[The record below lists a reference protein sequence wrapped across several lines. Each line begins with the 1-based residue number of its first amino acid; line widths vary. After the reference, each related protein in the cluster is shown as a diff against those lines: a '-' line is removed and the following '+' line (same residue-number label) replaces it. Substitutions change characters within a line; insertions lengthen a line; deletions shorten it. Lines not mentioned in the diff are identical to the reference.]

1 MSVGSIRIYLK
12 IPEAF
17 AFRQGKNCS
26 SGNLEQNAFMQ
37 TTSVND
43 FQILHAKWFLNEVIK
58 TNWNLN
64 GEISYYHIQFKRI
77 CARYAVNG
85 VWAYFDAGM
94 WMRVRVLVWRRH
106 VIMKWR
112 RKQESHFFNFRHHD
126 YFTSVFILFHRFFFF
141 CTSCKYKVEANRFML
156 ECYASICMARVLT
169 AGDVLCSAMST
180 IFFILFKL
188 PKGWL
193 DAKSLLRSSSNLS
206 SLEINIL
213 CHHQY
218 LHEKSLFSLSFSISL
233 QRKENRIIQQNIAGK
248 MNEEGKKLCYLW
260 RKLQIGLVFIWVLVL
275 RQDFIRFFHY

>member
-17 AFRQGKNCS
+17 AFLQGKKCS

-126 YFTSVFILFHRFFFF
+126 YFTSVFILFHRFFFLLH
-141 CTSCKYKVEANRFML
+141 FMQIQ
-156 ECYASICMARVLT
+156 SR
-169 AGDVLCSAMST
+169 S
-180 IFFILFKL
+180 
-188 PKGWL
+188 
-193 DAKSLLRSSSNLS
+193 KSL
-206 SLEINIL
+206 
-213 CHHQY
+213 Y
-218 LHEKSLFSLSFSISL
+218 
-233 QRKENRIIQQNIAGK
+233 A
-248 MNEEGKKLCYLW
+248 
-260 RKLQIGLVFIWVLVL
+260 WVLRVYL
-275 RQDFIRFFHY
+275 YGACIDCWRCVMQCDEHNFLYFI

>member
-1 MSVGSIRIYLK
+1 
-12 IPEAF
+12 
-17 AFRQGKNCS
+17 
-26 SGNLEQNAFMQ
+26 MQ

-43 FQILHAKWFLNEVIK
+43 FRILHAKWFLNEVIK

-64 GEISYYHIQFKRI
+64 GEISYYHIQFNRI

-85 VWAYFDAGM
+85 VWANFDAGM

-112 RKQESHFFNFRHHD
+112 RKQENHFFNFRHHD
-126 YFTSVFILFHRFFFF
+126 YFTSVFILFHRFFFSF
-141 CTSCKYKVEANRFML
+141 CTSCKHKVEANRFML

-169 AGDVLCSAMST
+169 AGDVLCTVMST

-193 DAKSLLRSSSNLS
+193 DASKSLLRSSSNLS
-206 SLEINIL
+206 SLEINVL

-218 LHEKSLFSLSFSISL
+218 LHEKSLFSLYLSSSYL
-233 QRKENRIIQQNIAGK
+233 CTAKRKSHNTAKYSGK
-248 MNEEGKKLCYLW
+248 NEWRRKKLCYLW